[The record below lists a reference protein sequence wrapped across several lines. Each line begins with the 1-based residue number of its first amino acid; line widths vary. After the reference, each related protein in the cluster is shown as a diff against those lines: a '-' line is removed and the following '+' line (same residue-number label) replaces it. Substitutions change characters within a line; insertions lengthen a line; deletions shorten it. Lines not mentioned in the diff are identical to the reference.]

1 MLAELGFWLS
11 AYRFRAIF
19 CDDVC
24 AQTIRFPKGTLR
36 ERTIYTYL
44 DRRSIIYGK
53 IVEDDS
59 SPATMP
65 VDRPL
70 QIDALHTNSFNPL
83 LPKPLILSSQ
93 LAGWDRLHLIYHRQS
108 PYSIPETV
116 PAQHT
121 INIYTTPVLAQVKI
135 DGRWQQRSGMVG
147 DIGIFPA
154 QQVVPA
160 AEFLQE
166 LGIVHLYLD
175 PVSLSGAAFESIDP
189 DRIELIQHLQVRDP
203 LIQQLGLS
211 LKQEL
216 ETSTTDSRLY
226 AESVATML
234 AVHLLK
240 RYSVRQPIMPVPT
253 GGLSNYSLK
262 TAIAYINDNL
272 DRHISLVEIAAIVKL
287 SPHYFATLFKQS
299 TGIAPHQYLTQCRIE
314 KAKQYLAKP
323 NLSIVQVSEL
333 VGFQSQS
340 HFAKGFRQ
348 HAGITPKLYQ
358 QTR

>member
-1 MLAELGFWLS
+1 MCGKIWKDDSCHATMLA
-11 AYRFRAIF
+11 
-19 CDDVC
+19 
-24 AQTIRFPKGTLR
+24 
-36 ERTIYTYL
+36 
-44 DRRSIIYGK
+44 
-53 IVEDDS
+53 
-59 SPATMP
+59 
-65 VDRPL
+65 DRPL
-70 QIDALHTNSFNPL
+70 QIDALQTDSLKPL

-93 LAGWDRLHLIYHRQS
+93 LAGWDRLHLIYHQQS
-108 PYSIPETV
+108 PYAIPETV

-121 INIYTTPVLAQVKI
+121 INIYTNPVLAQVKI
-135 DGRWQQRSGMVG
+135 NGRWQPRSGMVG

-154 QQVVPA
+154 RQVVPA

-166 LGIVHLYLD
+166 LGIIHLYLD
-175 PVSLSGAAFESIDP
+175 PASLSSAAFESIDP
-189 DRIELIQHLQVRDP
+189 DRVELIQQLQVRDP

-216 ETSTTDSRLY
+216 ETSATDSRLY
-226 AESVATML
+226 AETVTTML

-240 RYSVRQPIMPVPT
+240 RYSVCQTIIQTPT
-253 GGLSNYSLK
+253 GGLSKYCLK
-262 TAIAYINDNL
+262 IAIAYINDNL
-272 DRHISLVEIAAIVKL
+272 DRNISLVEIAAIVKL

-314 KAKQYLAKP
+314 KAKQYLTQP

-340 HFAKGFRQ
+340 HFAKVFRQ
-348 HAGITPKLYQ
+348 HVGITPKLYR

>member
-1 MLAELGFWLS
+1 
-11 AYRFRAIF
+11 
-19 CDDVC
+19 
-24 AQTIRFPKGTLR
+24 
-36 ERTIYTYL
+36 
-44 DRRSIIYGK
+44 
-53 IVEDDS
+53 
-59 SPATMP
+59 MP

-83 LPKPLILSSQ
+83 LPKPPILSSQ

-154 QQVVPA
+154 QEVVSA

-175 PVSLSGAAFESIDP
+175 PVSLSNVAFESIDP
-189 DRIELIQHLQVRDP
+189 DRIELIQQLQVRDP

-216 ETSTTDSRLY
+216 ETSATDSRLY

-240 RYSVRQPIMPVPT
+240 RYSVRQPIIPVPT

-262 TAIAYINDNL
+262 TL
-272 DRHISLVEIAAIVKL
+272 CGL
-287 SPHYFATLFKQS
+287 SWSRCKSFNITRSGRFRVLLFRMATIFRAFMGTADDVARWRS
-299 TGIAPHQYLTQCRIE
+299 ASQYT
-314 KAKQYLAKP
+314 AVDG
-323 NLSIVQVSEL
+323 SS
-333 VGFQSQS
+333 FSW
-340 HFAKGFRQ
+340 
-348 HAGITPKLYQ
+348 
-358 QTR
+358 